1 MSCALSGR
9 KPRRFGA
16 TPGSDEMRA
25 RPALRGARWPLG
37 QNTICG
43 VLSKADFGREG
54 VSETAIRR
62 CVSPWWLI
70 AGLAI
75 HWLRWHQ
82 LVQSPPRRGIANR
95 SRLKSRSRGSRFREQ
110 RHNCGAV
117 SKSGRRVKSWPG
129 TVGGINPTLH
139 RRMCAGAAL
148 GGNCGAVSTPG
159 CTVKSWPGT
168 VGGMNPTLRKRL
180 CASVAPGGNLDAV
193 QGRWDLA
200 NRSG

>member
-1 MSCALSGR
+1 MERHDSAGFGTAQGTKNEQPVDKLCVSCARSGR

-16 TPGSDEMRA
+16 TPGSDEMRV

-62 CVSPWWLI
+62 FVSPWWLI

-82 LVQSPPRRGIANR
+82 LVQSPPRWGVANR
-95 SRLKSRSRGSRFREQ
+95 SRLKSRSRDQGFASRGTTVALFRSQ
-110 RHNCGAV
+110 D
-117 SKSGRRVKSWPG
+117 
-129 TVGGINPTLH
+129 GG
-139 RRMCAGAAL
+139 
-148 GGNCGAVSTPG
+148 
-159 CTVKSWPGT
+159 
-168 VGGMNPTLRKRL
+168 
-180 CASVAPGGNLDAV
+180 
-193 QGRWDLA
+193 
-200 NRSG
+200 